1 MTTFSL
7 PYGLPSVEGL
17 HSYVI
22 KGSYEGVEYEHAAIM
37 EVGWDPAILRY
48 QKILTPLDPQG

>member
-22 KGSYEGVEYEHAAIM
+22 KGSYEGVEYEHAANYGGRLGSGPFSGIK
-37 EVGWDPAILRY
+37 RF
-48 QKILTPLDPQG
+48 